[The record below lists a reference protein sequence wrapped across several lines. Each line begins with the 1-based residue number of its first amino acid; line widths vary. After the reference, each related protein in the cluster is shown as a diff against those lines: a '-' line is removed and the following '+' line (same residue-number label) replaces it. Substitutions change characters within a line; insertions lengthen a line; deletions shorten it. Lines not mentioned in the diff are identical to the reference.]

1 MDRDLLH
8 AFRAGDPMA
17 VKAIYDEFGGAVYAL
32 AYRVL
37 GDREMASDVT
47 QVTFMKAWRA
57 SATYDVERG
66 LAPWLYAIAR
76 RTAIDT
82 YRKSRRQVPTEGV
95 DTVVR
100 APGLEA
106 AWETFEVRSAL
117 DRLPDDERVIV
128 KMSHL
133 DGLTHVEIAEELDI
147 PVGTVKSRSHR
158 AHRRLQALLSHLGE
172 M

>member
-17 VKAIYDEFGGAVYAL
+17 VKAIYDEYGGAVYAL

-37 GDREMASDVT
+37 GDRELASDVT

-57 SATYDVERG
+57 SSTYDVERD

-76 RTAIDT
+76 RTAIDS
-82 YRKSRRQVPTEGV
+82 YRKNRRLLPSEDV
-95 DTVVR
+95 DTVVL
-100 APGLEA
+100 APGLES

-128 KMSHL
+128 KLAHL
-133 DGLTHVEIAEELDI
+133 EGLTHVEIAEELDI

-158 AHRRLQALLSHLGE
+158 AHRRLGEMLRHLGE